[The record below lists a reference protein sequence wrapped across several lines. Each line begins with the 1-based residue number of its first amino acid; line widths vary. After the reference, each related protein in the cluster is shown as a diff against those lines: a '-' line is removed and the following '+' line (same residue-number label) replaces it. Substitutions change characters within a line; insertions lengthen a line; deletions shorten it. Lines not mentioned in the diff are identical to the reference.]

1 MFSEAE
7 KVLRDFNEKKEKEA
21 AKKKAG
27 TSFKQLINIKNL
39 KEGFANVFCK
49 KRDHGGRLLLILIIA
64 AFELEMLSMKV
75 SKLLYAN
82 C

>member
-7 KVLRDFNEKKEKEA
+7 KVLRDFNEQREKEA